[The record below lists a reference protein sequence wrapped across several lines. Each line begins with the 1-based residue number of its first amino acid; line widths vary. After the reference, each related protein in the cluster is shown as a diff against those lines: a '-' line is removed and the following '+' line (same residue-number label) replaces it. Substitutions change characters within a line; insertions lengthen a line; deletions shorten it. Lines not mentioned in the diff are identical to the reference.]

1 MMPNQWLPQQPPGGS
16 HCGSMNVKL
25 NIFII
30 QAITMNECSTP
41 ILMIKFRF
49 SILYTAEYS
58 NMFSVKPLNVLS
70 MN

>member
-16 HCGSMNVKL
+16 GSMNVKL
-25 NIFII
+25 YIFII

-41 ILMIKFRF
+41 ILMMKFRF